1 MHVLANEAES
11 AARRLAELRGLD
23 LDQVILE
30 AVEAQTRLVT
40 AINPRRKPNFARMME
55 VSDRCSKRPV
65 LDDRNADDIIGY
77 DEFGVAA
84 CDRQ

>member
-11 AARRLAELRGLD
+11 AARRLAELRGLG

-30 AVEAQTRLVT
+30 AVEAQMRLVT
-40 AINPRRKPNFARMME
+40 ATRRRPNFARMME

-65 LDDRNADDIIGY
+65 LDGRSADDIIGY
-77 DEFGVAA
+77 DDFGLPT
-84 CDRQ
+84 